1 VSVHVGD
8 RLMIE
13 SERAGQTGRSCIV
26 EEVLSEQPQRL
37 RVRWDDGRES
47 IFVPS
52 AGVARIAEPAP
63 PAAKPKPRR
72 KTAKT

>member
-1 VSVHVGD
+1 VSVHAGD

-26 EEVLSEQPQRL
+26 EVVLSEQPQRL

-47 IFVPS
+47 IFVPA
-52 AGVARIAEPAP
+52 AGVARITEAAPAT
-63 PAAKPKPRR
+63 KPRR
-72 KTAKT
+72 KTTKTKT

>member
-1 VSVHVGD
+1 MSVTVGD

-13 SERAGQTGRSCIV
+13 SERAGQTGRSCVV

-47 IFVPS
+47 IFVPA
-52 AGVARIAEPAP
+52 AGVARLAEQAPA
-63 PAAKPKPRR
+63 PKPRR
-72 KTAKT
+72 KTTKTKT

>member
-1 VSVHVGD
+1 VSVHIGD
-8 RLMIE
+8 RLLIE
-13 SERAGQTGRSCIV
+13 SERAGQAGRSCVV

-52 AGVARIAEPAP
+52 AGVARVAAQAP
-63 PAAKPKPRR
+63 PAPKQR
-72 KTAKT
+72 KRTTKA

>member
-1 VSVHVGD
+1 VSVHIGD
-8 RLMIE
+8 RLVIE
-13 SERAGQTGRSCIV
+13 SERAGQTSRSCTV

-47 IFVPS
+47 IFVPA
-52 AGVARIAEPAP
+52 AGVARIEVHAS
-63 PAAKPKPRR
+63 AAKSKPRR